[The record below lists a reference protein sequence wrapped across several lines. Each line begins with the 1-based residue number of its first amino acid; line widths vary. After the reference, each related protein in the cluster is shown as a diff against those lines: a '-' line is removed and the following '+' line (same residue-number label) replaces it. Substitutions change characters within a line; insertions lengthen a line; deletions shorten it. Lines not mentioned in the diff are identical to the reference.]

1 MIDTGPW
8 FIKFDALE
16 GNMMKILDRECVSTS
31 WMANRTITV
40 VGFLVILVC
49 HATTAFGQ
57 VASIELPLQT
67 EQGVVMQALT
77 LPSPQP
83 VMGSF
88 QSVGWGQ
95 YNPGNQKMIWD
106 NQVLQ
111 AELELTRNQRREL
124 LDLKLDFDER
134 MGQEQLKIQKMR
146 ASVYRIV
153 DGKYEVDKEK
163 QKRLAEL
170 QKRVAELRSETTEQ
184 VDKVLLPHQKELKA
198 RLASEKMMRQSGF
211 VGLLRNPS
219 FQKQLGM
226 DAEAK
231 KSLAAKIKELE
242 AKLKGEMVELIAN
255 AHEELVDELD
265 GDSRRMAEE
274 MLDQYEYSE
283 KASGMTLLNWDRYFM
298 KKRKVEDDDSD

>member
-1 MIDTGPW
+1 
-8 FIKFDALE
+8 
-16 GNMMKILDRECVSTS
+16 MKILDCDWASTS
-31 WMANRTITV
+31 WMVKRIIAVVVLLIFVSRTTTV
-40 VGFLVILVC
+40 C
-49 HATTAFGQ
+49 GQ
-57 VASIELPLQT
+57 DTFVEVPLQT
-67 EQGVVMQALT
+67 EAGVIMQALT

-83 VMGSF
+83 FMGDF
-88 QSVGWGQ
+88 RSVGWSQNNSGGQ
-95 YNPGNQKMIWD
+95 NMIWD

-134 MGQEQLKIQKMR
+134 MGQERLKIQKMQ

-184 VDKVLLPHQKELKA
+184 IDQVLLPHQKELKA

-211 VGLLRNPS
+211 SGLLRNPS

-226 DAEAK
+226 DNETKKRLAEK
-231 KSLAAKIKELE
+231 VKELE
-242 AKLKGEMVELIAN
+242 AKLKGEMVELIAK
-255 AHEELVDELD
+255 AHEELIGELD
-265 GDSRRMAEE
+265 GNSRRMAEE
-274 MLDQYEYSE
+274 LLDQYEYSE
-283 KASGMTLLNWDRYFM
+283 KANGMTLLNWDRYFM
-298 KKRKVEDDDSD
+298 KKRKVESDDND